1 MHYGLKYIG
10 KECIFVVKNI
20 CVKIKVKKEWYKVC
34 RFIFV
39 RIKMLKIYKL
49 YDFYK
54 TMKKL

>member
-20 CVKIKVKKEWYKVC
+20 CVKTKVKKEWYEVC

-39 RIKMLKIYKL
+39 RIKMLKNI
-49 YDFYK
+49 
-54 TMKKL
+54 